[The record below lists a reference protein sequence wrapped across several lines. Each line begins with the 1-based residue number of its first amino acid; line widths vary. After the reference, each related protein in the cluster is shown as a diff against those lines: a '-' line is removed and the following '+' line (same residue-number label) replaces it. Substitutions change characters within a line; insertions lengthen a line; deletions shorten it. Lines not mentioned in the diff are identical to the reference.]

1 MSQNVIGIDV
11 GSSSL
16 KAVTIS
22 NNIRNFQILKESE
35 EMFDLESIKSKAD
48 VAINFLKTNKTA
60 SIISGIEGGE
70 IFRKSFELP
79 FLEHA
84 KILKTAPFQLDQKL
98 PFKIDDSV
106 FDSFYLKNKKDKT
119 TEIFS
124 YVVKKEYFSNEF
136 RAWKDSNLS
145 IKGLLPDTSAYYFIS
160 EYVGK
165 NLLIVDFGAS
175 STRVF
180 LKYDGKIAIDKVI
193 FSGGND
199 IDLEISERFNVP
211 IEQAKNVKEKV
222 SKVFDEE
229 YPDGNEQINSISEII
244 KNRIDIVLQDIYFEL
259 DRLKI
264 SYDDTVFVLG
274 GGGAKISNLKKYF
287 ASRLNLSEYTDLP
300 IKDLSML
307 KAFGYS
313 LKETIFSG
321 DFKVNF
327 LKGQYAL
334 SKSGESLLTPNLIK
348 LIVFSIIII
357 SLFFTLQIVKYRGL
371 KQKESIYLKEAKSVS
386 KKLFGMEFDKPEDI
400 LTTINDSLDGSGDD
414 EYFPKTSAF
423 DHLHNISENLLMA
436 NLKID
441 IRDLSISDKQIVM
454 KARVDKLEDI
464 DLIVLSLK
472 KIECFQDIQKGNT
485 KNNTRTNQLDVQLT
499 INNVDCKKN

>member
-16 KAVTIS
+16 KGVTIS
-22 NNIRNFQILKESE
+22 NSIRNFQVLKESE
-35 EMFDLESIKSKAD
+35 EFFDSELVKSKAD
-48 VAINFLKTNKTA
+48 IAIEFLKTNKTA

-98 PFKIDDSV
+98 PFKIDESV
-106 FDSFYLKNKKDKT
+106 YDSFYLKNKKEKK

-124 YVVKKEYFSNEF
+124 YVVKKEYFDKEF
-136 RAWKDSNLS
+136 RVWKGSNLP
-145 IKGLLPDTSAYYFIS
+145 IKGVLPDSSSYYFIS
-160 EYVGK
+160 EYIGK
-165 NLLIVDFGAS
+165 NSLIVDFGAS
-175 STRVF
+175 TTRVF
-180 LKYDGKIAIDKVI
+180 LRYDGKISVDKTI

-199 IDLEISERFNVP
+199 IDLEISEKFNVP

-222 SKVFDEE
+222 SKIFDEE
-229 YPDGNEQINSISEII
+229 YPDGNEQVNIISEII
-244 KNRIDIVLQDIYFEL
+244 KNRVDIALQDIYVEL
-259 DRLKI
+259 NRLNVSTDSI
-264 SYDDTVFVLG
+264 TVVLC

-287 ASRLNLSEYTDLP
+287 SSRLNIHDFKELP
-300 IKDLSML
+300 VKDISMV
-307 KAFGYS
+307 KAFGYT
-313 LKETIFSG
+313 LKETIFSA

-327 LKGQYAL
+327 LRGHYAL
-334 SKSGESLLTPNLIK
+334 SKSGEALLTPNLIK
-348 LIVFSIIII
+348 LILFSIVII
-357 SLFFTLQIVKYRGL
+357 SLFFALQIFKYKGL
-371 KQKESIYLKEAKSVS
+371 KQREDFYIKEAKSIS
-386 KKLFGMEFDKPEDI
+386 KQLFDIEFDKADDI
-400 LTTINDSLDGSGDD
+400 LTTINDFSDGGGD
-414 EYFPKTSAF
+414 EFFPKTSAF
-423 DHLHNISENLLMA
+423 DHLHNISENLLSA

-441 IRDLSISDKQIVM
+441 IRELSVSDKQIVM

-485 KNNTRTNQLDVQLT
+485 KNNPRTNQLDVQLT
-499 INNVDCKKN
+499 VNGVDCKKN